1 MSTDIGFDPYDSERT
16 DALSPRRVRSM
27 KPFLEQTVAGLLQ
40 RFADNGGGDFVRDVA
55 LPLPLLVLTELVGFT
70 TDTVRQFR
78 EITED
83 MWKHL
88 GAEADDVDFTGARR
102 QIYDLMRAELRR
114 ERPADGFIAS
124 LRDAEIDGRALTE
137 DEQISVLATL
147 AVAGHET
154 TMNSA
159 STLCTCSWSTRT
171 GRIGYAE
178 TRSWH
183 PATWR
188 RCCATAAPAQN
199 FARQVTCPVTI
210 ADRAFDEG
218 DTVLLSFAAANRD
231 PDRFA
236 DPDHFD
242 PDRDPR
248 GHLGFGWR
256 IHQCLGS
263 ALARAELT
271 ILLTTLT
278 THPPLRAAGEARW
291 SGLQGGNHLG
301 PTILPVRFATQ
312 GEE

>member
-159 STLCTCSWSTRT
+159 STLV
-171 GRIGYAE
+171 
-178 TRSWH
+178 H
-183 PATWR
+183 
-188 RCCATAAPAQN
+188 
-199 FARQVTCPVTI
+199 
-210 ADRAFDEG
+210 
-218 DTVLLSFAAANRD
+218 LLVEH
-231 PDRFA
+231 PDRQ
-236 DPDHFD
+236 
-242 PDRDPR
+242 DRLRRNPELASRYVEEMLRHRSPR
-248 GHLGFGWR
+248 TELRPPGHLSGHHRRPSVRRGR
-256 IHQCLGS
+256 HRPAVVRRSQPRSGS
-263 ALARAELT
+263 VRR
-271 ILLTTLT
+271 
-278 THPPLRAAGEARW
+278 PGPLR
-291 SGLQGGNHLG
+291 
-301 PTILPVRFATQ
+301 P
-312 GEE
+312 